1 MGFFVTTLLFFAV
14 GFVASV
20 ALPFLYNKGPSE
32 NLLHVTLVITAVV
45 CCWLLWAIVYL
56 AQLKPLINPILKAA
70 GE

>member
-45 CCWLLWAIVYL
+45 CCWLL
-56 AQLKPLINPILKAA
+56 
-70 GE
+70 